1 MIKCLKAPVVN
12 MWTRLARYTKQ
23 SKELS
28 FTKLFQRQ
36 RKWPEQ
42 KNNNKK
48 KHFHHLF
55 SSWIIKVF
63 FLHPMM
69 LPKKGEAATAIPLK
83 VDRFHCVSPCV
94 VHTRSNTSDFPAT
107 VNRYVPLIITVEG
120 KTGTAH
126 RYQHI
131 YTIFHKPLRQI
142 LRTIQRCGDKK
153 WSIKLLRNR
162 GECSKT
168 AFVAYCVTWTAT
180 MLQCSEISKTVFACT
195 KPNRM
200 SQKYP

>member
-1 MIKCLKAPVVN
+1 MQSWPVNLTPALRISICMIKCLKAPVVN

-107 VNRYVPLIITVEG
+107 VNRYGFLLPQPHKVPLIITAEG
-120 KTGTAH
+120 KAGTAH
-126 RYQHI
+126 RDHNI
-131 YTIFHKPLRQI
+131 STIFHKPPQQI
-142 LRTIQRCGDKK
+142 L
-153 WSIKLLRNR
+153 
-162 GECSKT
+162 
-168 AFVAYCVTWTAT
+168 WT
-180 MLQCSEISKTVFACT
+180 L
-195 KPNRM
+195 
-200 SQKYP
+200 